1 MSRYDYYG
9 YYFKPSRP
17 RETDEGIKA
26 RSKRGAFAKNWWATR
41 WIKALER
48 LVDSKRLG
56 RGRRYARAGQVV
68 SITEVSG
75 GVEAKVQGSRRTPY
89 QVTIAVEPLSD
100 KQWERVLNA
109 LADQAIF
116 TVQLL
121 AGEMPPD
128 IEEVFTAAGVSLFPD
143 KRAQLHT
150 DCSCPDWANP
160 CKHVAAVHYI
170 LGEQFDEDPFML
182 FRLRGRNQEQL
193 MADLRARRAGA
204 ADEDFGQEEAE
215 EPAILLTET
224 LADFWG
230 TNQPLKPVKT
240 TVKAPTVDL
249 PILKRLGQP
258 SFLVDDNL
266 IRLLGPAYQAI
277 AEKAVMAAY
286 EQEIETVGEQ

>member
-68 SITEVSG
+68 SLKEVSN

-89 QVTIAVEPLSD
+89 QVTITVDPLSD
-100 KQWERVLNA
+100 KQWERVLDA

-128 IEEVFTAAGVSLFPD
+128 IEEVFSAAGVSLFPD

-193 MADLRARRAGA
+193 MADLRARRAGEA
-204 ADEDFGQEEAE
+204 EEDFGQEEAE
-215 EPAILLTET
+215 EPAIPLAET

-240 TVKAPTVDL
+240 IVKAPSVDL

-277 AEKAVMAAY
+277 ADRAVTVAY
-286 EQEIETVGEQ
+286 EQEIETIGE

>member
-26 RSKRGAFAKNWWATR
+26 RSKRGAFTKNWWATR

-68 SITEVSG
+68 SITEVAG
-75 GVEAKVQGSRRTPY
+75 GVKAKVQGSRRTPY
-89 QVTIAVEPLSD
+89 QVTITVDPLSD
-100 KQWERVLNA
+100 KQWERVLDA

-193 MADLRARRAGA
+193 LADLRARRAGEA
-204 ADEDFGQEEAE
+204 EEDFGQEEAA
-215 EPAILLTET
+215 EPAIPLTET

-230 TNQPLKPVKT
+230 TNQPLEPVKT
-240 TVKAPTVDL
+240 IVKAPSVDL

-258 SFLVDDNL
+258 SFLADENL

-277 AEKAVMAAY
+277 ADRALTVAY
-286 EQEIETVGEQ
+286 EQEIETVGE

>member
-17 RETDEGIKA
+17 RETDKGIKA

-48 LVDSKRLG
+48 LVDSGRLG
-56 RGRRYARAGQVV
+56 RGRRYARSGQVV
-68 SITEVSG
+68 SLKEVAG

-89 QVTIAVEPLSD
+89 KVSIAVEPLSD
-100 KQWERVLNA
+100 KQWERVVDA

-193 MADLRARRAGA
+193 MADLRACRAGEA
-204 ADEDFGQEEAE
+204 EEDFGEEETE
-215 EPAILLTET
+215 EPAIPLTET

-240 TVKAPTVDL
+240 IVKVPSVDL

-277 AEKAVMAAY
+277 ADRAVKVAY
-286 EQEIETVGEQ
+286 EQAIETVGE